1 MKMISSFLS
10 RHSHSLIFYLSIFTL
25 IALVCSTPSFCGDIR
40 DAAQAGDLAKVKPLL
55 HNNPELVSGKNNPFT
70 GVQLEVGLN
79 KSSAESAEQQSPG
92 RKPWDQA

>member
-1 MKMISSFLS
+1 MMGVQGFQGLFYSSFPAI
-10 RHSHSLIFYLSIFTL
+10 SLFS
-25 IALVCSTPSFCGDIR
+25 
-40 DAAQAGDLAKVKPLL
+40 
-55 HNNPELVSGKNNPFT
+55 